1 MAESPLSPTP
11 SSDTLGGSSYGAVGV
26 QALASYENSKESWV
40 SYIDETTGQEYW
52 YNSVT
57 GETSE

>member
-1 MAESPLSPTP
+1 M
-11 SSDTLGGSSYGAVGV
+11 
-26 QALASYENSKESWV
+26 

-57 GETSE
+57 GETSEGSDPTTSSQLVSHYPPTAHHPHVCPTVH